1 MPCAATHLECHV
13 HHHAHVLAR
22 VSTVGV
28 AGRQVEKVGTCQ
40 VGDGLCSNG
49 SSSGIVTFS
58 IIRMFN
64 RALLTNEGTCKCRQ
78 PGVRMQPYSI
88 HFALRQQTETLP
100 SGVYKA
106 DEIKPELTSQC
117 FIAVYYKPKCI
128 QRACCIDPKNY
139 KYASRSFVPR
149 SQVFRDRAPAFAVAA
164 QGYQSGV
171 FLTN

>member
-128 QRACCIDPKNY
+128 QWACCIDPKNY
-139 KYASRSFVPR
+139 PASMPHE
-149 SQVFRDRAPAFAVAA
+149 ALCLEAK
-164 QGYQSGV
+164 
-171 FLTN
+171 FLEIGHQPLQWLHKVTRVEFF